1 MLQRHIAVIRF
12 VLLLA
17 TRICCFL
24 QAEYKCQSD
33 CLHCFVHDK
42 LVLKG
47 LILGCKSLINI
58 VVWFSIAVTL
68 VALFGLKVYIKYIWK
83 PNFPFLCKVTKW
95 LLAFKSTVRYKF
107 YKGPK
112 RSLCKCFLDLDDT
125 VHYETEGFKAHFA
138 WAISRARNLWK
149 PYDVVQTSKRRYDD
163 NSLLS
168 RYRKINPHHRMIDRF
183 SQLKSGV
190 PKE

>member
-1 MLQRHIAVIRF
+1 MANFCPQQKSTLLKMLQRHIAVIRF

-83 PNFPFLCKVTKW
+83 PNFPFLYKVSKW
-95 LLAFKSTVRYKF
+95 LHLKVQCDINFTRGPNVRSANASYTLTILYTMKL
-107 YKGPK
+107 KG
-112 RSLCKCFLDLDDT
+112 
-125 VHYETEGFKAHFA
+125 
-138 WAISRARNLWK
+138 
-149 PYDVVQTSKRRYDD
+149 
-163 NSLLS
+163 
-168 RYRKINPHHRMIDRF
+168 
-183 SQLKSGV
+183 LKHTLRE
-190 PKE
+190 P